1 MTDTHV
7 STLNMKLEPAGMP
20 LSLDC
25 KAFFGYSGENRRPI
39 IYWMKGE
46 KFVEELA
53 GHIKESE
60 VRILREHLGEKEVQL
75 SLTFD
80 AVEEADLAN
89 YTCYVEN
96 HIGKRS
102 GSAILQKKDMYRLE
116 LAGGLGVILLLLGV
130 LTALYKCY
138 NLEIM
143 LCYRRHFGSDETEDD
158 NKEYDAYLSYTKVDL
173 DCLGRTSSDEETFA
187 LEILPDVL
195 EKHYGYKLFLPE
207 RDLIPSSTYI
217 EDLARSVEQSRRL
230 IIVLTPEFV
239 SKRGWSIFQIETR
252 LHSMLVTG
260 EIKVIMIE
268 CADLKS
274 VINYQEVEALKHTI
288 KVLSIIKWRGPKS
301 NELSS
306 KFWKQVVY
314 EMPAKRRETLSRRQ
328 VMDSGEQ
335 GLFGDL
341 QTTVSTIAMTTTS
354 ASLAPPSESRHGHHQ
369 VDQSLAGHTDFGAE
383 NLYTATRVGRQKLKW
398 LTRKMDSSKN
408 IKNQVIH
415 KAMAKTLITEKAQL
429 AVTMTLSTR
438 ARRCVLLLLVGTVAF
453 VCYCLNPKRLDSWKR
468 NPWSNDSVIKVG
480 NNSPTSEY
488 FVPYPHQYHFIL
500 DEPIRCKQESPF
512 LVLMIPVAP
521 HNRTARD
528 VIRSTWGKETAV
540 LGRVI
545 SRYFLLGR
553 SKDKDGSEEQVL
565 EESQKH
571 HDILQCD
578 FLDSYNNLTIKTMM
592 MFEWLS
598 NHCANTPY
606 AMKIDSDVFLN
617 VQNLVSMLLKAPQL
631 EYMTG
636 LVVENGAVLRD
647 HNSKWFLP
655 LSVFPDSTYPPYVL
669 GLGYVFSL
677 DLPKKILEA
686 SKHVKAVYIEDV
698 YVGLCMRHLGIRL
711 TYPPQGSSFRA
722 AMPVLMD
729 NCYWTSV
736 ITTILQNSQQ
746 LSEVW
751 KIYQTQVQNGCA
763 LQL

>member
-1 MTDTHV
+1 HV
-7 STLNMKLEPAGMP
+7 SPPPLLLPLQLFFLDGCIDWSVDLKEYHVLADEPVRVKCALFYSYIRTNYTMATNAKLRLIWYKNKGDAEEPIIFSGHRLSKEDDSIWFRSAEMEDNGFYTCVLRNSTYCMKVSMSMIVEERDEGKCFSSKIRHLEKAEITHSKMITCPDIEDYLAPYKQPQMTWYKECERVEWRSSITVNTTNIWIPEVEEGDGGNYTCELQYGSRQVRRTTQLKVTALQTTQPPKVLFPPERQDTAIEITPGMP

-60 VRILREHLGEKEVQL
+60 VRILREYLGEKEVQL

-80 AVEEADLAN
+80 AVDEADLAN

-96 HIGKRS
+96 HIGRRS

-116 LAGGLGVILLLLGV
+116 LAGGLGVILLLLGI

-158 NKEYDAYLSYTKVDL
+158 NKEYDAYLSYTKVEP
-173 DCLGRTSSDEETFA
+173 DCLGSDEETLA

-195 EKHYGYKLFLPE
+195 EKHYGFKLFLPD

-239 SKRGWSIFQIETR
+239 AKRGWSIFQIETR

-260 EIKVIMIE
+260 GIKVIMVE
-268 CADLKS
+268 CADLKN

-354 ASLAPPSESRHGHHQ
+354 
-369 VDQSLAGHTDFGAE
+369 
-383 NLYTATRVGRQKLKW
+383 
-398 LTRKMDSSKN
+398 
-408 IKNQVIH
+408 
-415 KAMAKTLITEKAQL
+415 
-429 AVTMTLSTR
+429 MTLPLGVQFSTLGPGGR
-438 ARRCVLLLLVGTVAF
+438 HVYCNIPMTLLNGQVTQSSTLGKKPELH
-453 VCYCLNPKRLDSWKR
+453 LNS
-468 NPWSNDSVIKVG
+468 
-480 NNSPTSEY
+480 T
-488 FVPYPHQYHFIL
+488 FVPL
-500 DEPIRCKQESPF
+500 
-512 LVLMIPVAP
+512 
-521 HNRTARD
+521 T
-528 VIRSTWGKETAV
+528 
-540 LGRVI
+540 
-545 SRYFLLGR
+545 SREL
-553 SKDKDGSEEQVL
+553 SS
-565 EESQKH
+565 
-571 HDILQCD
+571 DI
-578 FLDSYNNLTIKTMM
+578 
-592 MFEWLS
+592 W
-598 NHCANTPY
+598 
-606 AMKIDSDVFLN
+606 
-617 VQNLVSMLLKAPQL
+617 
-631 EYMTG
+631 
-636 LVVENGAVLRD
+636 
-647 HNSKWFLP
+647 
-655 LSVFPDSTYPPYVL
+655 
-669 GLGYVFSL
+669 
-677 DLPKKILEA
+677 
-686 SKHVKAVYIEDV
+686 
-698 YVGLCMRHLGIRL
+698 
-711 TYPPQGSSFRA
+711 
-722 AMPVLMD
+722 
-729 NCYWTSV
+729 
-736 ITTILQNSQQ
+736 
-746 LSEVW
+746 
-751 KIYQTQVQNGCA
+751 
-763 LQL
+763 

>member
-1 MTDTHV
+1 DGCIDWSVDLKEYHVLAGEPVRVKCALFYSYIRTNYTMATNAKLRLIWYKNKGDAEEPIIFSGHRLSKEDDSIWFRSAEMEDNGFYTCVLRLTDSEQEIKSASRKRQRDEEKEREWKDNNLLQNMGKTKKLIVEFQKQGRNSTYCMKVSMSMTVEESDEGKCFSSKIRHLEKAEITHSKMITCPDIEDYLAPYKQPQMTWYKECERVEWRSSISVNTTHIWIPEVEEGDGGNYTCALQYGSRLVRRTTELRVTALQTTQPPKVLFPPERQDTV
-7 STLNMKLEPAGMP
+7 IEITPGMP

-96 HIGKRS
+96 HIGKHS

-173 DCLGRTSSDEETFA
+173 DSLGSRTSSDEETFA

-195 EKHYGYKLFLPE
+195 EKHYGYKLFIPD

-239 SKRGWSIFQIETR
+239 AKRGWSIFQIETR

-268 CADLKS
+268 CADLKN

-354 ASLAPPSESRHGHHQ
+354 ASLAPPNESRHGHHQ
-369 VDQSLAGHTDFGAE
+369 VALATEIPDYNQMTLPLGGGHTA
-383 NLYTATRVGRQKLKW
+383 TAAQMRHFCRSYEFQLPPQPSSLSPPLPPPSTVQFSTLGPGGRHVYC
-398 LTRKMDSSKN
+398 N
-408 IKNQVIH
+408 IP
-415 KAMAKTLITEKAQL
+415 
-429 AVTMTLSTR
+429 MTLLNGQFLVPQSST
-438 ARRCVLLLLVGTVAF
+438 LGKKPELH
-453 VCYCLNPKRLDSWKR
+453 LNS
-468 NPWSNDSVIKVG
+468 
-480 NNSPTSEY
+480 T
-488 FVPYPHQYHFIL
+488 FVPL
-500 DEPIRCKQESPF
+500 
-512 LVLMIPVAP
+512 
-521 HNRTARD
+521 T
-528 VIRSTWGKETAV
+528 
-540 LGRVI
+540 
-545 SRYFLLGR
+545 SREL
-553 SKDKDGSEEQVL
+553 SS
-565 EESQKH
+565 
-571 HDILQCD
+571 DI
-578 FLDSYNNLTIKTMM
+578 
-592 MFEWLS
+592 W
-598 NHCANTPY
+598 
-606 AMKIDSDVFLN
+606 
-617 VQNLVSMLLKAPQL
+617 
-631 EYMTG
+631 
-636 LVVENGAVLRD
+636 
-647 HNSKWFLP
+647 
-655 LSVFPDSTYPPYVL
+655 
-669 GLGYVFSL
+669 
-677 DLPKKILEA
+677 
-686 SKHVKAVYIEDV
+686 
-698 YVGLCMRHLGIRL
+698 
-711 TYPPQGSSFRA
+711 
-722 AMPVLMD
+722 
-729 NCYWTSV
+729 
-736 ITTILQNSQQ
+736 
-746 LSEVW
+746 
-751 KIYQTQVQNGCA
+751 
-763 LQL
+763 

>member
-1 MTDTHV
+1 MTSLSLLFLLLLLLLALGACDDVKYISKRNSVDGCIDWSVDLKQYHVLAGEPLRLKCALFYSYIRTNYTMATNAKLRLIWYKNKGDAEEPIIFSGHRLSKEDDSIWFRSAEMEDNGFYTCVLRNSTYCMKVSMSMTVDKSDEGKCFSSKIRHVEKAEITHNKMIICPDIGDYLAPYKQPQMTWYKECERVEWRSSIIVNTTHV
-7 STLNMKLEPAGMP
+7 WIPEVEEGDEGNYTCELQYGSRHVRRTTQLKVTALQTSKPPKVLFPPERQDTSIEITPGMP

-60 VRILREHLGEKEVQL
+60 VIVLREHLGEKEVQL

-80 AVEEADLAN
+80 AVDEADLAN

-96 HIGKRS
+96 HIGRRS
-102 GSAILQKKDMYRLE
+102 GSAILQKKDMYSLE

-173 DCLGRTSSDEETFA
+173 DCLGRGSSDEETFA

-195 EKHYGYKLFLPE
+195 EKHYGYKLFLPD

-239 SKRGWSIFQIETR
+239 AKRGWSIFQIETR

-268 CADLKS
+268 CADLKN

-314 EMPAKRRETLSRRQ
+314 DMPAKRRETLSRRQ

-354 ASLAPPSESRHGHHQ
+354 ASLAPQKDSRHGHHQ
-369 VDQSLAGHTDFGAE
+369 VALGTDIPDY
-383 NLYTATRVGRQKLKW
+383 N
-398 LTRKMDSSKN
+398 
-408 IKNQVIH
+408 H
-415 KAMAKTLITEKAQL
+415 
-429 AVTMTLSTR
+429 MTLPLGGGHNATAAQMRHFCRSYEFQLPPQPPSMSPPLPPPSTVQFSTLGPGGR
-438 ARRCVLLLLVGTVAF
+438 HVYCNIPMTLL
-453 VCYCLNPKRLDSWKR
+453 
-468 NPWSNDSVIKVG
+468 
-480 NNSPTSEY
+480 
-488 FVPYPHQYHFIL
+488 
-500 DEPIRCKQESPF
+500 
-512 LVLMIPVAP
+512 
-521 HNRTARD
+521 
-528 VIRSTWGKETAV
+528 
-540 LGRVI
+540 
-545 SRYFLLGR
+545 
-553 SKDKDGSEEQVL
+553 
-565 EESQKH
+565 
-571 HDILQCD
+571 
-578 FLDSYNNLTIKTMM
+578 
-592 MFEWLS
+592 
-598 NHCANTPY
+598 
-606 AMKIDSDVFLN
+606 
-617 VQNLVSMLLKAPQL
+617 
-631 EYMTG
+631 
-636 LVVENGAVLRD
+636 NGQG
-647 HNSKWFLP
+647 F
-655 LSVFPDSTYPPYVL
+655 
-669 GLGYVFSL
+669 
-677 DLPKKILEA
+677 
-686 SKHVKAVYIEDV
+686 KAVHWGTRGASEQYAWEETRTPHEQH
-698 YVGLCMRHLGIRL
+698 LC
-711 TYPPQGSSFRA
+711 
-722 AMPVLMD
+722 
-729 NCYWTSV
+729 TSH
-736 ITTILQNSQQ
+736 QQ
-746 LSEVW
+746 RTKL
-751 KIYQTQVQNGCA
+751 
-763 LQL
+763 